1 MTERDFTRFQI
12 KEKRKLRQ
20 EIGVLFQR
28 GALYDFMNV
37 EENIMFPLTMFT
49 EKSEEEKIFRVNDCL
64 KRVNL
69 ENCNNLKISE
79 LSGGMVKR
87 VSIARAIV
95 MNPKY
100 LLCDEPNSGLD
111 PKTAIIIDN
120 LIKEITEE
128 SITTI
133 VNTHDMN
140 SVMEIGEKIAYINNG
155 VISWTGNKEELLE
168 SNNEQLNDFVFA
180 SELFKRLK
188 KIMIRAVKAKKHLGQ
203 HFLINEGIAFDISN
217 LITRKPNQK
226 RFRNWC
232 RYGSSNKKLAKKSM
246 KLKVVEIDSESI
258 NYLKTNYPEIEK
270 NIIND
275 DFLKLDLNN
284 IFSSNFSIIG
294 NFPYNISSQI
304 LFKTFENKDKID
316 ELVGMFQKEV
326 AERIACVN
334 GKKRGILSVL
344 IQTFYNVEYCFSV
357 DEIEFSPKPKVKS
370 GVIRFK

>member
-1 MTERDFTRFQI
+1 MIEINNINKSFGKNDVLKNISFYFERGKTNLIIGESGSGKTTLLRILIGLHKIDSGNILYDGRDFTQLQI

-49 EKSEEEKIFRVNDCL
+49 NNSDEEKLERVNDCL

-95 MNPKY
+95 MNPNY

-128 SITTI
+128 SNITTI

-155 VISWTGNKEELLE
+155 KISWTGNKEELLE
-168 SNNEQLNDFVFA
+168 SDNEQLNDFVFA

-188 KIMIRAVKAKKHLGQ
+188 KL
-203 HFLINEGIAFDISN
+203 
-217 LITRKPNQK
+217 
-226 RFRNWC
+226 
-232 RYGSSNKKLAKKSM
+232 
-246 KLKVVEIDSESI
+246 
-258 NYLKTNYPEIEK
+258 
-270 NIIND
+270 
-275 DFLKLDLNN
+275 
-284 IFSSNFSIIG
+284 
-294 NFPYNISSQI
+294 
-304 LFKTFENKDKID
+304 
-316 ELVGMFQKEV
+316 
-326 AERIACVN
+326 
-334 GKKRGILSVL
+334 
-344 IQTFYNVEYCFSV
+344 
-357 DEIEFSPKPKVKS
+357 
-370 GVIRFK
+370 

>member
-1 MTERDFTRFQI
+1 MIEINNINKSFGKNEILKNISFSFERGKTNLIIGESGSGKTTLLRILIGLHKINSGNILYDGRDFTKLQI

-49 EKSEEEKIFRVNDCL
+49 NNSDEEKLERVNDCL

-69 ENCNNLKISE
+69 ENCNDLKISE

-95 MNPKY
+95 MNPNY

-128 SITTI
+128 SNITTI

-155 VISWTGNKEELLE
+155 KISWSGNKEELLQ

-180 SELFKRLK
+180 SKLFKRLK
-188 KIMIRAVKAKKHLGQ
+188 KI
-203 HFLINEGIAFDISN
+203 
-217 LITRKPNQK
+217 
-226 RFRNWC
+226 
-232 RYGSSNKKLAKKSM
+232 
-246 KLKVVEIDSESI
+246 
-258 NYLKTNYPEIEK
+258 
-270 NIIND
+270 
-275 DFLKLDLNN
+275 
-284 IFSSNFSIIG
+284 
-294 NFPYNISSQI
+294 
-304 LFKTFENKDKID
+304 
-316 ELVGMFQKEV
+316 
-326 AERIACVN
+326 
-334 GKKRGILSVL
+334 
-344 IQTFYNVEYCFSV
+344 
-357 DEIEFSPKPKVKS
+357 
-370 GVIRFK
+370 